1 MKTQK
6 IFSGK
11 AFAFGLWVL
20 LIAGITLTMGIALT
34 TENNKAQAQQQQQ
47 QNQTQASIPHNAKG
61 HESHQIVNFQNSS
74 DGATYAGTVTFNS
87 SKPVDIISFED
98 VTGKQN
104 ANTT

>member
-1 MKTQK
+1 MKIQK
-6 IFSGK
+6 IFFGK

-20 LIAGITLTMGIALT
+20 LIAGITPTMGIVLT
-34 TENNKAQAQQQQQ
+34 TENNKALAQQQQQQQQQQ
-47 QNQTQASIPHNAKG
+47 QNQTQASIPQNAKG

-98 VTGKQN
+98 
-104 ANTT
+104 